1 MAMPTIRERSILSGM
16 LVNETMRR
24 QVVQLASDQT
34 LARAINQL
42 IRFKSN
48 ALLVIDG
55 DSKPV
60 GVVSKTDIM
69 GAFYAGLPVET
80 SLADIMVGPPLFCYP
95 DDELESALNVMLQN
109 GVHRLY
115 VRGSEADTL
124 LGTLAYPDIVG
135 QIYRFCRVCS
145 RGIRKKTDAGS
156 EADVNRARVKETMT
170 RSVVSFRESDML
182 SSVIEALSAKGF
194 GAVLITETQN
204 RQPVGVISKTDL
216 IIAYHHGLSADI
228 TTRSVMSAP
237 VNSCDHEDF
246 LVDAL
251 RQMLARDIQRLF
263 VHDGSPDNIIGVMSL
278 SDAARFRSGTCKA
291 CMPSR
296 VIAG

>member
-1 MAMPTIRERSILSGM
+1 MPTIRERSILSGM

-145 RGIRKKTDAGS
+145 RGIRKKNDAGS

>member
-1 MAMPTIRERSILSGM
+1 
-16 LVNETMRR
+16 
-24 QVVQLASDQT
+24 
-34 LARAINQL
+34 
-42 IRFKSN
+42 
-48 ALLVIDG
+48 
-55 DSKPV
+55 
-60 GVVSKTDIM
+60 M

-145 RGIRKKTDAGS
+145 RGIRKKNDAGS

>member
-1 MAMPTIRERSILSGM
+1 MPTIRERSILSGM

-34 LARAINQL
+34 LARAINHL

-145 RGIRKKTDAGS
+145 RGIRKKNDAGS